1 MKAAIFDL
9 DGTILDSM
17 PVWRDLGNRL
27 CRALGFEPPENLYAT
42 VKSMTL
48 DESADYLI
56 KLSGYKTTKE
66 EMAQMHY
73 KLIKDFY
80 ENEVQLKPRVK
91 EYLAL
96 LKEKNIPMC
105 VATET
110 DSTLAQKA
118 LERTGVA
125 EYFQFCLSSK
135 DIGKGKH
142 FPDLYEMAAKK
153 MGYEKED
160 VVIYED
166 ACYAVRTAKKAGFE
180 VHCIHDDSQKHD
192 TEELKMLA
200 DHFFEDYEQY
210 ISSAKERQ
218 DN

>member
-1 MKAAIFDL
+1 MKAVIFDL

-17 PVWRDLGNRL
+17 PIWRDLGNRL
-27 CRALGFEPPENLYAT
+27 CRALGFEPPENLYET
-42 VKSMTL
+42 VKSMTI
-48 DESADYLI
+48 DESAEYLI

-66 EMAQMHY
+66 EMTALYY

-80 ENEVQLKPRVK
+80 EKEVQLKPHVK

-110 DSTLAQKA
+110 DSALAQKA

-142 FPDLYEMAAKK
+142 HPDLYEIAARRL
-153 MGYEKED
+153 GCENCD

-180 VHCIHDDSQKHD
+180 VHCIHDESQSED
-192 TEELKMLA
+192 TKELKALSDRFM
-200 DHFFEDYEQY
+200 EDYKAY
-210 ISSAKERQ
+210 IDHLKK
-218 DN
+218 